1 MHSKGP
7 GGKEKVNDP
16 RHKRLGEALSFL
28 KSKGLLPVVVFVFSK
43 KEIMRRASALTV

>member
-1 MHSKGP
+1 MGKGG

-16 RHKRLGEALSFL
+16 KHKRLGEAITFL
-28 KSKGLLPVVVFVFSK
+28 KTNGLLPVVVFVFSK